1 MHHLGANYS
10 QFYGGFMEAMQVA
23 SGFKQITG
31 DPVKKGYQVH
41 HIFAKTLYDG
51 GIRGGSSDAS
61 PNDVCLVRID

>member
-1 MHHLGANYS
+1 
-10 QFYGGFMEAMQVA
+10 MEAMQVA